1 MRYEYWCAEHEK
13 YHESEMSWTPEQ
25 IAEINGTVGW
35 EMYRE
40 AE

>member
-1 MRYEYWCAEHEK
+1 MRCEYWCAEHETWTL
-13 YHESEMSWTPEQ
+13 SRVDWTPEQ
-25 IAEINGTVGW
+25 IAEINGAVGW

>member
-1 MRYEYWCAEHEK
+1 MRLEYWSDHFQEWR
-13 YHESEMSWTPEQ
+13 ESEMSWTPEQ